1 MRLSCD
7 AILFDLDGTLVDT
20 AADLAAALNAAI
32 GPLGRRV
39 MSPADARAMIGG
51 GLPQLVRLG
60 LESSGGMPGAPE
72 FDAAVQRAFD
82 RYDARYADESR
93 PFPGV
98 IDTLK
103 RLKTAGVKMG
113 VCTNKPAA
121 FSAKILAAL
130 GLTPYLP
137 VLVGGDSLPV
147 KKPDPKMAFA
157 VMERLGATAA
167 QCVLVGDSET
177 DGKLARNA
185 AIPVILVRGG
195 YTTIPVEQLGADA
208 IVGGFAEL
216 PATLGR

>member
-39 MSPADARAMIGG
+39 MSPVDAKAMIGG

-60 LESSGGMPGAPE
+60 LESSGGMPE
-72 FDAAVQRAFD
+72 LDVFDAAVKRAFD
-82 RYDARYADESR
+82 RYDAHYADESR

-113 VCTNKPAA
+113 VCTNKPAG

-177 DGKLARNA
+177 DVKLARNA

-208 IVGGFAEL
+208 VVGGFAEL

>member
-39 MSPADARAMIGG
+39 MSPADTKAMIGG

-60 LESSGGMPGAPE
+60 LESSGGMPE
-72 FDAAVQRAFD
+72 QDVFDAAVKRAFD
-82 RYDARYADESR
+82 RYDAHYADESR

-177 DGKLARNA
+177 DVKLARNA